1 MQRVA
6 LLLGEGCGEVLQ
18 RPQPGAVDALDDPKA
33 GRRDAEPAGAAI
45 VGILV
50 AVDVAAVVQRVGD
63 AAGAGQRH
71 AHVLGQLLD
80 RDLGAEVGERVQRLD
95 VREAQVQLVEQRVD
109 ALDTAFEQVVPEAQE
124 LGGEL
129 GRRRVGRSGGY
140 LHERKYCKREIIFDG
155 KQRGEPGL
163 LWIAARAIGEDRRVD
178 PLAAADALAG
188 DAIDAAISRKHRR
201 RLERLG
207 RLDALAPPDDG
218 SLWCREA
225 PPPRDGCAID
235 VLVDGAE
242 VLPGIAAAIRGA
254 RRSVRIAGWA
264 ISPHYALT
272 RDEPPALLREL
283 LADAAQRGADVRV
296 LLWAGAPLNAFR
308 PGRGAV
314 REACRALTAGTG
326 VRAALDARERL
337 LHCHHEKLVV
347 VDDEVAFVGGVD
359 LTGLGGDRFDTS
371 AHPARGRLGW
381 HDAATRLRGPI
392 VADVAEHLDLRWTDV
407 TGEPLAPVQAPAAA
421 GDTTIQLL
429 RTVPERVYDRM
440 RNGAFGILEG
450 YMRALRSARELV
462 YLESQFFWLPELVH
476 LLAEKLREPPSDRFR
491 VVVLLPS
498 KANNGEEDTR
508 GMLAHL
514 VDADGGRGRFLAT
527 TIDAMT
533 GSTVDRLYVHAKIG
547 IVDDRWLT
555 IGSANLNAHSF
566 LNDTEVNVHVA
577 DEALAR
583 GTRLR
588 LWSEHL
594 GLPEDAVAGDPTD
607 VVDRLWIPIAKRGRE
622 QHRAG
627 HRREHRLRELAPSSR
642 KVERLIGPMDAIVV
656 DS

>member
-1 MQRVA
+1 MPFA
-6 LLLGEGCGEVLQ
+6 
-18 RPQPGAVDALDDPKA
+18 
-33 GRRDAEPAGAAI
+33 
-45 VGILV
+45 VGITGLV
-50 AVDVAAVVQRVGD
+50 S
-63 AAGAGQRH
+63 
-71 AHVLGQLLD
+71 
-80 RDLGAEVGERVQRLD
+80 
-95 VREAQVQLVEQRVD
+95 
-109 ALDTAFEQVVPEAQE
+109 ALDTVDR
-124 LGGEL
+124 LL
-129 GRRRVGRSGGY
+129 GRAIELSLETHHRYR
-140 LHERKYCKREIIFDG
+140 
-155 KQRGEPGL
+155 
-163 LWIAARAIGEDRRVD
+163 LW
-178 PLAAADALAG
+178 
-188 DAIDAAISRKHRR
+188 
-201 RLERLG
+201 RLD
-207 RLDALAPPDDG
+207 RLDALDPPDDG
-218 SLWCREA
+218 SPWCREA
-225 PPPRDGCAID
+225 PPPRNGCAID
-235 VLVDGAE
+235 VLIDGQVALAAIAE
-242 VLPGIAAAIRGA
+242 AIRGA
-254 RRSVRIAGWA
+254 QRSVRIAGWHSA
-264 ISPHYALT
+264 PHFALE
-272 RDEPPALLREL
+272 RGEPPTVLREL
-283 LADAAQRGADVRV
+283 LAETAARGVEVRV
-296 LLWAGAPLNAFR
+296 LLWAGAPLRVFTPAR
-308 PGRGAV
+308 AAV
-314 REACRALTAGTG
+314 RADAAELRRDTA
-326 VRAALDARERL
+326 VRVALDGRERL

-347 VDDEVAFVGGVD
+347 VDDEIAFVGGVD
-359 LTGLGGDRFDTS
+359 LTDLGGDRWDTPQ
-371 AHPARGRLGW
+371 HPARGRLGW

-392 VADVAEHLDLRWTDV
+392 VADVAEHLDLRWTAV
-407 TGEPLAPVQAPAAA
+407 TGEPLAEVQAPGAA

-462 YLESQFFWLPELVH
+462 YLESQFFWLPELVQ

-566 LNDTEVNVHVA
+566 LNDTEVNVQVA
-577 DEALAR
+577 DETLAR

-594 GLPEDAVAGDPTD
+594 GLPEDAVAGDPAD

-627 HRREHRLRELAPSSR
+627 RRREHRLRELAPSSR
-642 KVERLIGPMDAIVV
+642 KVERLMGPMDAIVV